1 MRSRLELNV
10 PWITE
15 TQVDSDLTMS
25 PGGLNRLVFDDG
37 IELAVEVVSPA
48 SADSADGLLALTKDA
63 SRPGVVVL
71 VAGNVPAEWRARLRA
86 TGTSWLDHDGVLE
99 LHWPRVDVSADRT
112 NRVLGPR
119 SRRRQPM
126 PLQKRRGAVAQALAI
141 AEHERRTPV
150 TIGVLAEEAG
160 CDQSTASRTVD
171 VLSRR
176 GLVEIDR
183 IGTRTEVSVPN
194 LFEYLEILQERTSWA
209 RLATLP
215 AYLWGQTARSRA
227 VKLSEAAGHANL
239 DLVVTGTVAAE
250 FHGTIATSEAAHV
263 QCRLQCLPDEL
274 AYLATR
280 LKLELVPPEEA
291 NVLLA
296 ADRWGV
302 GRVGAARPGAIP
314 RLAHPIRI
322 WCDMHVGR
330 RGHELAAL
338 YKAEQ
343 LRG

>member
-1 MRSRLELNV
+1 MCSVAVDLWRS
-10 PWITE
+10 
-15 TQVDSDLTMS
+15 
-25 PGGLNRLVFDDG
+25 
-37 IELAVEVVSPA
+37 IESAHEPRFLFPISSSTSRSSRNARRGPA
-48 SADSADGLLALTKDA
+48 SPHCLHTSGD
-63 SRPGVVVL
+63 RP
-71 VAGNVPAEWRARLRA
+71 
-86 TGTSWLDHDGVLE
+86 
-99 LHWPRVDVSADRT
+99 
-112 NRVLGPR
+112 
-119 SRRRQPM
+119 
-126 PLQKRRGAVAQALAI
+126 
-141 AEHERRTPV
+141 
-150 TIGVLAEEAG
+150 
-160 CDQSTASRTVD
+160 
-171 VLSRR
+171 
-176 GLVEIDR
+176 
-183 IGTRTEVSVPN
+183 
-194 LFEYLEILQERTSWA
+194 
-209 RLATLP
+209 
-215 AYLWGQTARSRA
+215 RSRA